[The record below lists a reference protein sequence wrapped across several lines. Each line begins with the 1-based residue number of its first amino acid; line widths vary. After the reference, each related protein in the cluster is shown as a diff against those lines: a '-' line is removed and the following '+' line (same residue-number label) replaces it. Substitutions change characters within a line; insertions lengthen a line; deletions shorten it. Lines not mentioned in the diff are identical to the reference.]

1 MTKSIKEYMKRF
13 ITILLSVCV
22 CCMASAQPDKWVKK
36 ATKAVFTLKTFNADG
51 ELIGSSNGFFIT
63 ADGIAVSSYTPFRG
77 ASKAVVIDAM
87 GKEYPVKSIIG
98 ANDTYDIAKFRV
110 DANKCQTLRTAPSA
124 AENTQLWLLP
134 YNAKNGYSCTAAK
147 VKSVQKVSND
157 YDYYTLEGTAGENTI
172 GCPFLNASGDVV
184 GIMQPSSSDNKTTQY
199 AVGATFATE
208 LKMTGLSLN
217 DPALKATSIKKD
229 LPDELDQAV
238 LTLYLAS
245 TIGDANSF
253 VGLVDDFIAKFP
265 QAPDGYSYKAQIMA
279 AQDNYPEADK
289 YMKLA
294 IENATDKAEARY
306 NYARMMYQNLLYFN
320 DSASHAWSYEQALEQ
335 SEQAVALDP
344 QLAYITQNAQLLFA
358 WKRYDDSYATFQ
370 DAIAKGGHNAECF
383 YGAARCKE
391 QLGDTATYIA
401 LLDSAVATFTQPYL
415 KEAAPYIYAR
425 SQALAENGKYRL
437 AVNDLNEYEKLMIAD
452 IKSEFY
458 YMRSQV
464 EVKARLYQQA
474 LNDLDKAIDKDSSVL
489 LYRSEKASLQ
499 IRVRLI
505 DEAIETATECI
516 RLFPD
521 SSDGYLFLG
530 LAQCLKGDKAL
541 GVVNLLKAKDLGDAQ
556 ADVLIEKYGKK

>member
-1 MTKSIKEYMKRF
+1 MKRI
-13 ITILLSVCV
+13 ITILFAACV

-36 ATKAVFTLKTFNADG
+36 ASKAVFTLKTFNAND

-77 ASKAVVIDAM
+77 ASKAVIIDAM

-110 DANKCQTLRTAPSA
+110 DASKCQTLRTAPA
-124 AENTQLWLLP
+124 VGENTQLWLLP
-134 YNAKNGYSCTAAK
+134 YNAKNGYSCTAAT
-147 VKSVQKVSND
+147 VKSVQKVQND
-157 YDYYTLEGTAGENTI
+157 YDYYTLEGNGSENTV
-172 GCPFLNASGDVV
+172 GCPYLNAAGDVV
-184 GIMQPSSSDNKTTQY
+184 GIKQQSSSDDNATQY
-199 AVGATFATE
+199 AVGATFATG

-217 DPALKATSIKKD
+217 DAALKATSIKKE
-229 LPDELDQAV
+229 LPDELDQAI

-253 VGLVDDFIAKFP
+253 VGLVDDFIEKFP

-279 AQDNYPEADK
+279 AKDNYPEADK

-294 IENATDKAEARY
+294 IENATDKAEAHY
-306 NYARMMYQNLLYFN
+306 NYAKMMYQNLLYFH
-320 DSASHAWSYEQALEQ
+320 DSASHAWTYEQALEQ
-335 SEQAVALDP
+335 AEQAVALDP
-344 QLAYITQNAQLLFA
+344 QLAYVTQKAQLLFA
-358 WKRYDDSYATFQ
+358 CKRYDDSFTTFQ
-370 DAIAKGGHNAECF
+370 DAIAKGAHNAECF

-391 QLGDTATYIA
+391 QLNDTTAYIA
-401 LLDSAVATFTQPYL
+401 LLDSAVATFSQPYL

-425 SQALAENGKYRL
+425 GQALAENGQYRL
-437 AVNDLNEYEKLMIAD
+437 AVNDFNEYENLMISQ
-452 IKSEFY
+452 INSEFY
-458 YMRSQV
+458 YIRSQV
-464 EVKARLYQQA
+464 EVKGRLFQQA
-474 LNDLDKAIDKDSSVL
+474 LNDLDKAIDKDPSVL

-499 IRVRLI
+499 IRVKLI
-505 DEAIETATECI
+505 DEAIETASECI

-556 ADVLIEKYGKK
+556 ADTLIEKYGK

>member
-1 MTKSIKEYMKRF
+1 MKRI
-13 ITILLSVCV
+13 ITILFAACV

-36 ATKAVFTLKTFNADG
+36 ASKAVFTLKTFNAND

-77 ASKAVVIDAM
+77 ASKAVIIDAM

-110 DANKCQTLRTAPSA
+110 DASKCQTLRTAPA
-124 AENTQLWLLP
+124 VGENTQLWLLP
-134 YNAKNGYSCTAAK
+134 YNAKNGYSCTAAT
-147 VKSVQKVSND
+147 VKSVQKVQND
-157 YDYYTLEGTAGENTI
+157 YDYYTLEGNGSENTV
-172 GCPFLNASGDVV
+172 GCPYLNAAGDVV
-184 GIMQPSSSDNKTTQY
+184 GIKQQSSSDDNATQY
-199 AVGATFATE
+199 AVGATFATG

-217 DPALKATSIKKD
+217 DAALKATSIKKE
-229 LPDELDQAV
+229 LPDELDQAI

-245 TIGDANSF
+245 SMGDANSF
-253 VGLVDDFIAKFP
+253 VGLVDDFIEKFP

-279 AQDNYPEADK
+279 AKDNYPEADK

-294 IENATDKAEARY
+294 IENATDKAEAHY
-306 NYARMMYQNLLYFN
+306 NYAKMMYQNLLYFH
-320 DSASHAWSYEQALEQ
+320 DSASHAWTYEQALEEA
-335 SEQAVALDP
+335 EQAVALDP
-344 QLAYITQNAQLLFA
+344 QLAYVTQKAQLLFA
-358 WKRYDDSYATFQ
+358 CKRYDDSYTTFQ
-370 DAIAKGGHNAECF
+370 DAIAKGAHNAECF

-391 QLGDTATYIA
+391 QLNDTTAYIA
-401 LLDSAVATFTQPYL
+401 LLDSAVATFSQPYL

-425 SQALAENGKYRL
+425 GQALAENGQYRL
-437 AVNDLNEYEKLMIAD
+437 AVNDFNEYENLMISQ
-452 IKSEFY
+452 INSEFY
-458 YMRSQV
+458 YIRSQV
-464 EVKARLYQQA
+464 EVKGRLFQQA
-474 LNDLDKAIDKDSSVL
+474 LNDLDKAIEKSPSVL

-499 IRVRLI
+499 IRVKLI
-505 DEAIETATECI
+505 DEAIETASECI

-556 ADVLIEKYGKK
+556 ADVLIEKYGK

>member
-1 MTKSIKEYMKRF
+1 MKKI
-13 ITILLSVCV
+13 ITILFAACV

-36 ATKAVFTLKTFNADG
+36 ASKAVFTLKTFNAND

-77 ASKAVVIDAM
+77 ASKAVIIDAM

-110 DANKCQTLRTAPSA
+110 DASKCQTLRTAPA
-124 AENTQLWLLP
+124 VGENTQLWLLP
-134 YNAKNGYSCTAAK
+134 YNAKNGYSCTAAT
-147 VKSVQKVSND
+147 VKSVQKVQND
-157 YDYYTLEGTAGENTI
+157 YDYYTLEGNGSENTV
-172 GCPFLNASGDVV
+172 GCPYLNAAGDVV
-184 GIMQPSSSDNKTTQY
+184 GIKQQSSSDDNATQY
-199 AVGATFATE
+199 AVGATFATG

-217 DPALKATSIKKD
+217 DAALKATSIKKE
-229 LPDELDQAV
+229 LPDELDQAI

-245 TIGDANSF
+245 SIGDANSF
-253 VGLVDDFIAKFP
+253 VGLVDDFIEKFP

-279 AQDNYPEADK
+279 AKDNYPEADK

-294 IENATDKAEARY
+294 IENATDKAEAHY
-306 NYARMMYQNLLYFN
+306 NYAKMMYQNLLYFH
-320 DSASHAWSYEQALEQ
+320 DSASHAWTYEQALEEA
-335 SEQAVALDP
+335 EQAVALDP
-344 QLAYITQNAQLLFA
+344 QLAYVTQKAQLLFA
-358 WKRYDDSYATFQ
+358 CKRYDDSYTTFQ
-370 DAIAKGGHNAECF
+370 DAIAKGAHNAECF

-391 QLGDTATYIA
+391 QLNDTTAYIA
-401 LLDSAVATFTQPYL
+401 LLDSAVATFSQPYL

-425 SQALAENGKYRL
+425 GQALAENGQYRL
-437 AVNDLNEYEKLMIAD
+437 AVNDFNEYENLMISQ
-452 IKSEFY
+452 INSEFY
-458 YMRSQV
+458 YIRSQV
-464 EVKARLYQQA
+464 EVKGRLFQQA
-474 LNDLDKAIDKDSSVL
+474 LNDLDKAIEKSPSVL

-499 IRVRLI
+499 IRVKLI
-505 DEAIETATECI
+505 DEAIETASECI

-556 ADVLIEKYGKK
+556 ADTLIEKYGK

>member
-1 MTKSIKEYMKRF
+1 MKKI
-13 ITILLSVCV
+13 ITILFAACV

-36 ATKAVFTLKTFNADG
+36 ASKAVFTLKTFNAND
-51 ELIGSSNGFFIT
+51 ELIGSSNGFFIS

-110 DANKCQTLRTAPSA
+110 DASKCQTLRTATA
-124 AENTQLWLLP
+124 VGENTQLWLLP
-134 YNAKNGYSCTAAK
+134 YNAKNGYSCTAAT
-147 VKSVQKVSND
+147 VKSVQKVQND
-157 YDYYTLEGTAGENTI
+157 YDYYTLEGNGSENTV
-172 GCPFLNASGDVV
+172 GCPYLNAAGDVV
-184 GIMQPSSSDNKTTQY
+184 GIKQQSSSDDNATQY
-199 AVGATFATE
+199 AVGATFATG

-217 DPALKATSIKKD
+217 DAALKATSIKKE
-229 LPDELDQAV
+229 LPDELDQAI

-253 VGLVDDFIAKFP
+253 VGLVDDFIEKFP

-279 AQDNYPEADK
+279 AKDNYPEADK

-294 IENATDKAEARY
+294 IENATDKAEAHY
-306 NYARMMYQNLLYFN
+306 NYAKMMYQNLLYFH
-320 DSASHAWSYEQALEQ
+320 DSASHAWTYEQALEEA
-335 SEQAVALDP
+335 EQAVALDP
-344 QLAYITQNAQLLFA
+344 QLAYVTQKAQLLFA
-358 WKRYDDSYATFQ
+358 CKRYDDSYTTFQ
-370 DAIAKGGHNAECF
+370 DAIAKGAHNAECF

-391 QLGDTATYIA
+391 QLNDTTAYIA
-401 LLDSAVATFTQPYL
+401 LLDSAVATFSQPYL

-425 SQALAENGKYRL
+425 GQALAENGQYRL
-437 AVNDLNEYEKLMIAD
+437 AVNDFNEYENLMISQ
-452 IKSEFY
+452 INSEFY
-458 YMRSQV
+458 YIRSQV
-464 EVKARLYQQA
+464 EVKGRLFQQA
-474 LNDLDKAIDKDSSVL
+474 LNDLDKAIDKDPSIL

-505 DEAIETATECI
+505 DDAIDTASECI

-541 GVVNLLKAKDLGDAQ
+541 GVVNLLKAKDLGDTQ
-556 ADVLIEKYGKK
+556 ADTLIEKYGK

>member
-1 MTKSIKEYMKRF
+1 MKRI
-13 ITILLSVCV
+13 ITILFAACV

-36 ATKAVFTLKTFNADG
+36 ASKAVFTLKTFNAND

-77 ASKAVVIDAM
+77 ASKAVIIDAM

-110 DANKCQTLRTAPSA
+110 EASKCQTLRTAPA
-124 AENTQLWLLP
+124 VGENTQLWLLP
-134 YNAKNGYSCTAAK
+134 YNAKNGYSCTAAT
-147 VKSVQKVSND
+147 VKSVQKVQND
-157 YDYYTLEGTAGENTI
+157 YDYYTLEGNGSENTV
-172 GCPFLNASGDVV
+172 GCPYLNAAGDVV
-184 GIMQPSSSDNKTTQY
+184 GIKQQSSSDDNATQY
-199 AVGATFATE
+199 AVGATFATG

-217 DPALKATSIKKD
+217 DAALKATSIKKE
-229 LPDELDQAV
+229 LPDELDQAI

-245 TIGDANSF
+245 SMGDANSF
-253 VGLVDDFIAKFP
+253 VGLVDDFIDKFP

-279 AQDNYPEADK
+279 AKDNYPEADK

-294 IENATDKAEARY
+294 IENATDKAEAHY
-306 NYARMMYQNLLYFN
+306 NYAKMMYQNLLYFH
-320 DSASHAWSYEQALEQ
+320 DSASHAWTYEQALEEA
-335 SEQAVALDP
+335 EQAVALDP
-344 QLAYITQNAQLLFA
+344 QLAYVTQKAQLLFA
-358 WKRYDDSYATFQ
+358 CKRYDDSFTTFQ
-370 DAIAKGGHNAECF
+370 DAIAKGAHNAECF

-391 QLGDTATYIA
+391 QLNDTTAYIA
-401 LLDSAVATFTQPYL
+401 LLDSAVATFSQPYL

-425 SQALAENGKYRL
+425 GQALAENGQYRL
-437 AVNDLNEYEKLMIAD
+437 AVNDFNEYENLMISQ
-452 IKSEFY
+452 INSEFY
-458 YMRSQV
+458 YIRSQV
-464 EVKARLYQQA
+464 EVKGRLFQQA
-474 LNDLDKAIDKDSSVL
+474 LNDLDKAIEKSPSVL

-499 IRVRLI
+499 IRVKLI
-505 DEAIETATECI
+505 DEAIETASECI

-556 ADVLIEKYGKK
+556 ADTLIEKYGK

>member
-1 MTKSIKEYMKRF
+1 
-13 ITILLSVCV
+13 
-22 CCMASAQPDKWVKK
+22 MASAQPDKWVKK

-294 IENATDKAEARY
+294 IENATDTAEAR
-306 NYARMMYQNLLYFN
+306 
-320 DSASHAWSYEQALEQ
+320 
-335 SEQAVALDP
+335 
-344 QLAYITQNAQLLFA
+344 
-358 WKRYDDSYATFQ
+358 
-370 DAIAKGGHNAECF
+370 
-383 YGAARCKE
+383 
-391 QLGDTATYIA
+391 
-401 LLDSAVATFTQPYL
+401 
-415 KEAAPYIYAR
+415 
-425 SQALAENGKYRL
+425 
-437 AVNDLNEYEKLMIAD
+437 
-452 IKSEFY
+452 
-458 YMRSQV
+458 
-464 EVKARLYQQA
+464 
-474 LNDLDKAIDKDSSVL
+474 
-489 LYRSEKASLQ
+489 
-499 IRVRLI
+499 
-505 DEAIETATECI
+505 
-516 RLFPD
+516 
-521 SSDGYLFLG
+521 
-530 LAQCLKGDKAL
+530 
-541 GVVNLLKAKDLGDAQ
+541 
-556 ADVLIEKYGKK
+556 